1 MRGRRRSG
9 GPGSGEAGR
18 AAGRD
23 RASGGGGR
31 PAGGRKPL
39 ISGNWKMNHNHFEAI
54 QTIQKLDYALARDD
68 YGHVDVS
75 VHPPFTDLRS
85 VQTVLQADD
94 VPIALGAQDCH
105 THDAGAFTGEVSAAM
120 LAKLD
125 VSYVIVGHSERR
137 ALFGETDGLVNA
149 KARAVLRHGMVPIV
163 CVGETV
169 DQRRAGQAHAV
180 VAAQVEGSL
189 DGLDGAAVG
198 GLVVAYEPVWAIGT
212 GETATPADA
221 QDMCGHVRSLVSGRW
236 GSEAAASLRI
246 QYGGSVK
253 PSSAPDL
260 MEQPDIDGAL
270 VGGASLDA
278 ADFARI
284 VNHRLYAA

>member
-1 MRGRRRSG
+1 MRGRRKSAGREPAAG
-9 GPGSGEAGR
+9 GRR
-18 AAGRD
+18 AAGRV
-23 RASGGGGR
+23 
-31 PAGGRKPL
+31 PL

-54 QTIQKLDYALARDD
+54 QTIQKLAYALNPDD

-94 VPIALGAQDCH
+94 IPIALGAQDCH
-105 THDAGAFTGEVSAAM
+105 SEDAGAFTGEVSAAM

-125 VSYVIVGHSERR
+125 VSCVIVGHSERR
-137 ALFGETDGLVNA
+137 GLFGETDELVNA
-149 KARAVLRHGMVPIV
+149 KARAVLRHNMVPIV

-169 DQRRAGQAHAV
+169 EQRRAGQAHDV
-180 VAAQVEGSL
+180 VARQLAGSL
-189 DGLDGAAVG
+189 DGLDAEVVG
-198 GLVVAYEPVWAIGT
+198 KLVVAYEPVWAIGT

-221 QDMCGHVRSLVSGRW
+221 QDMCSHVRSLVAHRW
-236 GSEAAASLRI
+236 GSAAAASLRI

-253 PSSAPDL
+253 PSNAPDL

-284 VNHRLYAA
+284 VNYRLYTA

>member
-1 MRGRRRSG
+1 MRGRRKLPG
-9 GPGSGEAGR
+9 GETA
-18 AAGRD
+18 
-23 RASGGGGR
+23 
-31 PAGGRKPL
+31 AGGRRAPGRVPL

-54 QTIQKLDYALARDD
+54 QTIQKLAYALNRDD
-68 YGHVDVS
+68 YRHVDVS

-94 VPIALGAQDCH
+94 IPIALGAQDCH
-105 THDAGAFTGEVSAAM
+105 PEDAGAFTGEVSAAM

-125 VSYVIVGHSERR
+125 VSCVIVGHSERR
-137 ALFGETDGLVNA
+137 GLFGETDELVNA

-169 DQRRAGQAHAV
+169 EQRRAGQAHDV
-180 VAAQVEGSL
+180 VARQLAGSL
-189 DGLDGAAVG
+189 DGLDAEVVG
-198 GLVVAYEPVWAIGT
+198 KLVVAYEPVWAIGT

-221 QDMCGHVRSLVSGRW
+221 QDMCSHVRLLAADRW
-236 GSEAAASLRI
+236 GSDAAASLRI

-253 PSSAPDL
+253 PSNAPDL

-284 VNHRLYAA
+284 VNYRLYAA

>member
-1 MRGRRRSG
+1 MRPRRK
-9 GPGSGEAGR
+9 A
-18 AAGRD
+18 
-23 RASGGGGR
+23 GGR
-31 PAGGRKPL
+31 GDGPADGRKPL

-54 QTIQKLDYALARDD
+54 QTIQKLAYALNSDD
-68 YGHVDVS
+68 YRHVAVS

-85 VQTVLQADD
+85 VQTVLQADEI
-94 VPIALGAQDCH
+94 PIALGAQDCH
-105 THDAGAFTGEVSAAM
+105 PEDSGAFTGEVSAAM

-137 ALFGETDGLVNA
+137 GLFGESDEVVNA

-163 CVGETV
+163 CVGETI
-169 DQRRAGQAHAV
+169 DQRRAGAAHEV
-180 VAAQVEGSL
+180 VAGQLAGSL
-189 DGLDGAAVG
+189 DGLDAEVVG
-198 GLVVAYEPVWAIGT
+198 KLVVAYEPVWAIGT

-221 QDMCGHVRSLVSGRW
+221 QDMCAHVRSQVADRW
-236 GSEAAASLRI
+236 GRGAATGLRV

-253 PSSAPDL
+253 PSNAPDL

-278 ADFARI
+278 TEFARI
-284 VNHRLYAA
+284 VNHRLYAV

>member
-1 MRGRRRSG
+1 MRPRRK
-9 GPGSGEAGR
+9 A
-18 AAGRD
+18 
-23 RASGGGGR
+23 GGGDGG
-31 PAGGRKPL
+31 PAGGRRPL

-54 QTIQKLDYALARDD
+54 QTIQRLAYALSSDD
-68 YGHVDVS
+68 YRHAEVS

-94 VPIALGAQDCH
+94 IPIALGAQDCH
-105 THDAGAFTGEVSAAM
+105 PDDAGAFTGEVSAAM

-125 VSYVIVGHSERR
+125 VAYVIVGHSERR
-137 ALFGETDGLVNA
+137 ALFGEDDRLVNA

-163 CVGETV
+163 CVGETI

-180 VAAQVEGSL
+180 VAAQLAGSL
-189 DGLDGAAVG
+189 DGLGAEVVA

-221 QDMCGHVRSLVSGRW
+221 QDMCAHVRSQVADRW
-236 GSEAAASLRI
+236 GRAAAAGLRV

-253 PSSAPDL
+253 PSNAPDL

-278 ADFARI
+278 AEFARI
-284 VNHRLYAA
+284 VNHRLYAV

>member
-1 MRGRRRSG
+1 MPLRRKAS
-9 GPGSGEAGR
+9 
-18 AAGRD
+18 GRD
-23 RASGGGGR
+23 NGS
-31 PAGGRKPL
+31 AGGRKPL

-54 QTIQKLDYALARDD
+54 QTIQKLAYALNSDD
-68 YGHVDVS
+68 YRHVEVS

-105 THDAGAFTGEVSAAM
+105 PEDAGAFTGEVSAAM

-137 ALFGETDGLVNA
+137 GLFGETDEVVNA

-163 CVGETV
+163 CVGETIE
-169 DQRRAGQAHAV
+169 QRRAGQAHDV
-180 VAAQVEGSL
+180 VSGQLAGSL
-189 DGLDGAAVG
+189 DGLEAGVVAK
-198 GLVVAYEPVWAIGT
+198 LVMAYEPVWAIGT

-221 QDMCGHVRSLVSGRW
+221 QDMCAHVRARVADGWGR
-236 GSEAAASLRI
+236 AAAVDVRI

-253 PSSAPDL
+253 PSNAPDL

-278 ADFARI
+278 TEFARI

>member
-1 MRGRRRSG
+1 MRGRGKTGDR
-9 GPGSGEAGR
+9 GE
-18 AAGRD
+18 
-23 RASGGGGR
+23 
-31 PAGGRKPL
+31 PEGRKPL

-54 QTIQKLDYALARDD
+54 QTIQRLAYGLDRDD
-68 YGHVDVS
+68 YRHVDVS

-105 THDAGAFTGEVSAAM
+105 SQDSGAFTGEVSAAM

-137 ALFGETDGLVNA
+137 ALFGETDEVVNA
-149 KARAVLRHGMVPIV
+149 KARAVLRHAMTPIV

-169 DQRRAGQAHAV
+169 DQRRAGEAHQVVASQLQGSLEGLDAAV
-180 VAAQVEGSL
+180 VAK
-189 DGLDGAAVG
+189 
-198 GLVVAYEPVWAIGT
+198 LVVAYEPVWAIGT
-212 GETATPADA
+212 GETATPRDA
-221 QDMCGHVRSLVSGRW
+221 QGMCAHVRSLVGEHW
-236 GSEAAASLRI
+236 GSAAAQTVRV

-253 PSSAPDL
+253 PANAPDL

-278 ADFARI
+278 TDFARI
-284 VNHRLYAA
+284 VNHRHYAV

>member
-1 MRGRRRSG
+1 MRPRRKASSRGAAATGRG
-9 GPGSGEAGR
+9 TTGR
-18 AAGRD
+18 M
-23 RASGGGGR
+23 
-31 PAGGRKPL
+31 PL

-54 QTIQKLDYALARDD
+54 QTIQKLAYALNPDD
-68 YGHVDVS
+68 YQHVDVS

-94 VPIALGAQDCH
+94 IPIALGAQDCH
-105 THDAGAFTGEVSAAM
+105 TADSGAYTGEVSAAM

-125 VSYVIVGHSERR
+125 VAYVIVGHSERR
-137 ALFGETDGLVNA
+137 GLFGETDELVND
-149 KARAVLRHGMVPIV
+149 KAQAVLRHGMVPIV

-169 DQRRAGQAHAV
+169 EQRRAGQAHDV
-180 VAAQVEGSL
+180 VAGQLAGSL
-189 DGLDGAAVG
+189 DGLDAGTVAK
-198 GLVVAYEPVWAIGT
+198 LVVAYEPVWAIGT

-221 QDMCGHVRSLVSGRW
+221 QDMCSHVRSLVAGRW
-236 GSEAAASLRI
+236 GSDAAGALRI

-253 PSSAPDL
+253 PSNAPDL

-284 VNHRLYAA
+284 VNYRLYAA

>member
-1 MRGRRRSG
+1 MPLRRKASDRDSG
-9 GPGSGEAGR
+9 
-18 AAGRD
+18 
-23 RASGGGGR
+23 

-39 ISGNWKMNHNHFEAI
+39 MSGNWKMHHNHFEAI
-54 QTIQKLDYALARDD
+54 QTIQKLAYALNADD
-68 YGHVDVS
+68 YRHVEVS

-105 THDAGAFTGEVSAAM
+105 PEDAGAFTGEVSAAM

-137 ALFGETDGLVNA
+137 ALFDESDEVVNA

-163 CVGETV
+163 CVGETI
-169 DQRRAGQAHAV
+169 DQRRSGRAHDVVPGQLA
-180 VAAQVEGSL
+180 GSL
-189 DGLDGAAVG
+189 DGLDAGVVAK
-198 GLVVAYEPVWAIGT
+198 LVVAYEPVWAIGT

-221 QDMCGHVRSLVSGRW
+221 QDMCAHVRARVADGWGRV
-236 GSEAAASLRI
+236 AAADLRV

-253 PSSAPDL
+253 PSNAPDL

-278 ADFARI
+278 TEFARI

>member
-1 MRGRRRSG
+1 MRGRRKS
-9 GPGSGEAGR
+9 S
-18 AAGRD
+18 D
-23 RASGGGGR
+23 REPASGGRRSSGR
-31 PAGGRKPL
+31 TPL

-54 QTIQKLDYALARDD
+54 QTIQKLAYALNRDD
-68 YGHVDVS
+68 YRHTDVS

-94 VPIALGAQDCH
+94 IPIALGAQDCH
-105 THDAGAFTGEVSAAM
+105 TADSGAFTGEVSAAM

-125 VSYVIVGHSERR
+125 VTYVIVGHSERR
-137 ALFGETDGLVNA
+137 ALFGESDELVNA

-169 DQRRAGQAHAV
+169 DQRRAGQAHDV
-180 VAAQVEGSL
+180 VAGQLAGSL
-189 DGLDGAAVG
+189 DGLDAAVVG
-198 GLVVAYEPVWAIGT
+198 TLVVAYEPVWAIGT

-221 QDMCGHVRSLVSGRW
+221 QDMCAHVRSQAADRW
-236 GSEAAASLRI
+236 GSDAAAALRI

-253 PSSAPDL
+253 PSNAPDL

-278 ADFARI
+278 ADFSRI
-284 VNHRLYAA
+284 VNYRLYAA